1 MGNCDSSNK
10 DVVDGACYNKCPEG
24 MWHLY
29 HEPWYCVNADHFCSP
44 KEGNLV
50 MKPTKNENKN
60 NWIYK
65 KYDERWGAC
74 PAGTELITVS
84 KRVKQGVW
92 PFATYHTLTK
102 NACSAKYK
110 NETCCT
116 PGTGCEGTSL
126 CTTSTT
132 ESINSFYNKQID
144 YS

>member
-1 MGNCDSSNK
+1 MKHTKK
-10 DVVDGACYNKCPEG
+10 DNRY
-24 MWHLY
+24 LY
-29 HEPWYCVNADHFCSP
+29 KTN
-44 KEGNLV
+44 
-50 MKPTKNENKN
+50 
-60 NWIYK
+60 
-65 KYDERWGAC
+65 DERREPC

-84 KRVKQGVW
+84 KRVKVGVGL
-92 PFATYHTLTK
+92 FATYQTLTK
-102 NACSAKYK
+102 KACSAKYK

>member
-1 MGNCDSSNK
+1 MRHTVSNQLSWTHK
-10 DVVDGACYNKCPEG
+10 TNDARR
-24 MWHLY
+24 
-29 HEPWYCVNADHFCSP
+29 EP
-44 KEGNLV
+44 
-50 MKPTKNENKN
+50 
-60 NWIYK
+60 
-65 KYDERWGAC
+65 C

-84 KRVKQGVW
+84 KRVDVGQIPGMS
-92 PFATYHTLTK
+92 YRTK
-102 NACSAKYK
+102 TKKACSAKYK